1 MNQEKIFFITD
12 SACDIPA
19 EDEKRLPNLAILP
32 IPVTADGKGY
42 YERESFTAEEFYD
55 LIDRCQDIPATSH
68 IPAITFQEKYEEAY
82 QNGYTH
88 VAVITIYSGASA
100 MYHSALMAKD
110 AFLEEHPDAMQIE
123 VIDSNCYS
131 VGYGYPIMQACQRAL
146 EGESFEDVLAY
157 IRDYLRR
164 VRIYFSPFT
173 LKYVKKSGRVSC
185 AAAFVGELIGLRPVI
200 SAVGTTSIVEKVRGN
215 AAILSTMERL
225 FKEQRSARDRKA
237 PYMILVARDTETS
250 EQLAKASEKIAGYP
264 PVGTFKIRPSPSIPD
279 RRSSA
284 SPSWQTRLAEQKGS
298 GDFAVSG
305 SFDFGGRWL
314 PWRLHRGGAGLLYGK
329 TGDVRQHLRHFRRSV
344 QRPELPFAGQG
355 TLCRNRQALLQR
367 PPLCGDAPAADQRL
381 DLQLAVFLL

>member
-164 VRIYFSPFT
+164 VCIYFSPFT

-225 FKEQRSARDRKA
+225 FKEQRSARDRRA
-237 PYMILVARDTETS
+237 PYMILVARDTEIS
-250 EQLAKASEKIAGYP
+250 EQLAKACEKIAGYP
-264 PVGTFKIRPSPSIPD
+264 PVGTFKIGAAITINTGPQIIGL
-279 RRSSA
+279 
-284 SPSWQTRLAEQKGS
+284 TFLA
-298 GDFAVSG
+298 D
-305 SFDFGGRWL
+305 
-314 PWRLHRGGAGLLYGK
+314 
-329 TGDVRQHLRHFRRSV
+329 
-344 QRPELPFAGQG
+344 
-355 TLCRNRQALLQR
+355 
-367 PPLCGDAPAADQRL
+367 
-381 DLQLAVFLL
+381 

>member
-131 VGYGYPIMQACQRAL
+131 VG
-146 EGESFEDVLAY
+146 
-157 IRDYLRR
+157 
-164 VRIYFSPFT
+164 
-173 LKYVKKSGRVSC
+173 
-185 AAAFVGELIGLRPVI
+185 
-200 SAVGTTSIVEKVRGN
+200 
-215 AAILSTMERL
+215 
-225 FKEQRSARDRKA
+225 
-237 PYMILVARDTETS
+237 
-250 EQLAKASEKIAGYP
+250 
-264 PVGTFKIRPSPSIPD
+264 
-279 RRSSA
+279 
-284 SPSWQTRLAEQKGS
+284 
-298 GDFAVSG
+298 
-305 SFDFGGRWL
+305 
-314 PWRLHRGGAGLLYGK
+314 
-329 TGDVRQHLRHFRRSV
+329 
-344 QRPELPFAGQG
+344 
-355 TLCRNRQALLQR
+355 
-367 PPLCGDAPAADQRL
+367 
-381 DLQLAVFLL
+381 

>member
-131 VGYGYPIMQACQRAL
+131 VGYRPASARWRGRAL
-146 EGESFEDVLAY
+146 KMC
-157 IRDYLRR
+157 
-164 VRIYFSPFT
+164 SPT
-173 LKYVKKSGRVSC
+173 
-185 AAAFVGELIGLRPVI
+185 
-200 SAVGTTSIVEKVRGN
+200 SATTSDGC
-215 AAILSTMERL
+215 ASIL
-225 FKEQRSARDRKA
+225 A
-237 PYMILVARDTETS
+237 PS
-250 EQLAKASEKIAGYP
+250 
-264 PVGTFKIRPSPSIPD
+264 
-279 RRSSA
+279 
-284 SPSWQTRLAEQKGS
+284 
-298 GDFAVSG
+298 
-305 SFDFGGRWL
+305 
-314 PWRLHRGGAGLLYGK
+314 H
-329 TGDVRQHLRHFRRSV
+329 
-344 QRPELPFAGQG
+344 
-355 TLCRNRQALLQR
+355 
-367 PPLCGDAPAADQRL
+367 
-381 DLQLAVFLL
+381 

>member
-164 VRIYFSPFT
+164 
-173 LKYVKKSGRVSC
+173 C
-185 AAAFVGELIGLRPVI
+185 A
-200 SAVGTTSIVEKVRGN
+200 SI
-215 AAILSTMERL
+215 L
-225 FKEQRSARDRKA
+225 A
-237 PYMILVARDTETS
+237 PS
-250 EQLAKASEKIAGYP
+250 
-264 PVGTFKIRPSPSIPD
+264 
-279 RRSSA
+279 
-284 SPSWQTRLAEQKGS
+284 
-298 GDFAVSG
+298 
-305 SFDFGGRWL
+305 
-314 PWRLHRGGAGLLYGK
+314 H
-329 TGDVRQHLRHFRRSV
+329 
-344 QRPELPFAGQG
+344 
-355 TLCRNRQALLQR
+355 
-367 PPLCGDAPAADQRL
+367 
-381 DLQLAVFLL
+381 